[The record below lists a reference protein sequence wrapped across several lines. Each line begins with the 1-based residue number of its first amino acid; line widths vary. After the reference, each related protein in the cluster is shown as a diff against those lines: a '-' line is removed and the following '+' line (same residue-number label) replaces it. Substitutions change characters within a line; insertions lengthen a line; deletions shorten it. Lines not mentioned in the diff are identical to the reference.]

1 MRASEAGA
9 DAATANRL
17 PPAPPPFPL
26 KGRDVTARGVPA
38 GPAVGRFLA
47 EVEQWWEDGDFRA
60 DRAQCLAELA
70 RRIGVRDGRIADSDG

>member
-1 MRASEAGA
+1 M
-9 DAATANRL
+9 
-17 PPAPPPFPL
+17 PPPPTASHRQCRRFPL

-47 EVEQWWEDGDFRA
+47 EVEHWWEDGDFSA

-70 RRIGVRDGRIADSDG
+70 RRIGAKDG